1 MTKHMA
7 NTGYNVMIFNIK
19 NITLDFDNF
28 LAIDLNH
35 VNTLLNS

>member
-1 MTKHMA
+1 MA
-7 NTGYNVMIFNIK
+7 NTGYNVIFNIK
-19 NITLDFDNF
+19 KRNLTLDFDNF